1 VTSPLPVRARFRVAP
16 EDFEVEELLGFEPD
30 GPGEHLFLWIEK
42 RGANTPWV
50 AGELARWAGVAP
62 MAVSYSGMKDRH
74 AVTRQW
80 FNVHLPKRIAP
91 DDDPVIE
98 GVRVLRRA
106 WHSRKLKRGAHRG
119 NRFTITLR
127 DVEGDLGAAETMLA
141 RIAVDGVPNAFGDQR
156 FGRDAGNLEEA
167 RRWLSAD
174 RPARLPHTRRG
185 LLLSAARSHLFNRVL
200 HERVRRGDWNRA
212 LPGDCFQL
220 DGSGS
225 WFGPEAAA
233 TDELVAR
240 AARGDIHPTG
250 PLWGAGDPPTA
261 AEAHAIEMAVAAGEP
276 VFAAGLARF
285 DLRQERRSL
294 RLIPQN
300 FSWQWAAIAT
310 LISGTSIVAESAGRL
325 SDEAIHPHADTGKS
339 DSSNP
344 AHGTTL
350 RLSFELPSGTFAT
363 AVLAAFCE
371 LEDASRLR

>member
-1 VTSPLPVRARFRVAP
+1 MTGAPRLRARFRVAP
-16 EDFEVEELLGFEPD
+16 EDFEVEEVLGFEPD

-62 MAVSYSGMKDRH
+62 MAVSYAGMKDRH

-127 DVEGDLGAAETMLA
+127 DVEGDIHAAETTLR
-141 RIAVDGVPNAFGDQR
+141 RIAVDGVPNAFGEQR
-156 FGRDAGNLEEA
+156 FGREAGNLEEA

-200 HERVRRGDWNRA
+200 DERVRRGDWNQA
-212 LPGDCFQL
+212 IAGDCLQL
-220 DGSGS
+220 DGTGS
-225 WFGPEAAA
+225 WFGPEAVI
-233 TDELVAR
+233 TDELIAR
-240 AARGDIHPTG
+240 VSGGDIHPTG
-250 PLWGAGDPPTA
+250 PLWGTGDPPTSLDAQTIEAAIGA
-261 AEAHAIEMAVAAGEP
+261 AEP
-276 VFAAGLARF
+276 VLCAGLARF

-294 RLIPQN
+294 RLVLRD
-300 FSWQWAAIAT
+300 FSWQWSIASEST
-310 LISGTSIVAESAGRL
+310 DASAPNGGSAESA
-325 SDEAIHPHADTGKS
+325 S
-339 DSSNP
+339 
-344 AHGTTL
+344 L
-350 RLSFELPSGTFAT
+350 RLAFELPSGTFAT
-363 AVLAAFCE
+363 SVLASFCE
-371 LEDASRLR
+371 LEDASRSR

>member
-1 VTSPLPVRARFRVAP
+1 MTSPLPVRARFRVAP

-212 LPGDCFQL
+212 LSGDCFQL

-233 TDELVAR
+233 TAELIARVA
-240 AARGDIHPTG
+240 AGDIHPTG
-250 PLWGAGDPPTA
+250 PLWGKGDPPATLDAGAIEAAIGA
-261 AEAHAIEMAVAAGEP
+261 AEP
-276 VFAAGLARF
+276 VLCAGLARF
-285 DLRQERRSL
+285 DLRQERRPL
-294 RLIPQN
+294 RLVLEN
-300 FSWQWAAIAT
+300 FSWRWSTADPAV
-310 LISGTSIVAESAGRL
+310 GTDAV
-325 SDEAIHPHADTGKS
+325 TGS
-339 DSSNP
+339 RC
-344 AHGTTL
+344 L
-350 RLSFELPSGTFAT
+350 RLAFELPSGTFAT